1 MCVITAITRAA
12 CVQALQV
19 NRVICE
25 LLPVAIHISV
35 RWEHKIIL
43 EEQNYPQMMT
53 SCQSSRSC
61 TALPLR
67 VSIQEFLSSYFAP
80 CLMHTHDGLTV
91 MWKELF
97 SLAQSPDLL
106 L

>member
-1 MCVITAITRAA
+1 MCVITAITRAD

-19 NRVICE
+19 NRIICE

-53 SCQSSRSC
+53 SCWSSRSC
-61 TALPLR
+61 TALPLC
-67 VSIQEFLSSYFAP
+67 VSIQKLLSSYFAP
-80 CLMHTHDGLTV
+80 CLMHTHDRLIV
-91 MWKELF
+91 MWKELLF
-97 SLAQSPDLL
+97 LAQSPDLL